1 MSIQENNKY
10 DFLDAK
16 FSKDPCLCICFP
28 CLFSM
33 IVCQEWCK
41 GCCRFICCCMED
53 NNNLRSI
60 NILESTE
67 ETKIEPL
74 PEINNDTKK
83 SYYGQIFGIR
93 R

>member
-1 MSIQENNKY
+1 
-10 DFLDAK
+10 
-16 FSKDPCLCICFP
+16 
-28 CLFSM
+28 
-33 IVCQEWCK
+33 
-41 GCCRFICCCMED
+41 MED